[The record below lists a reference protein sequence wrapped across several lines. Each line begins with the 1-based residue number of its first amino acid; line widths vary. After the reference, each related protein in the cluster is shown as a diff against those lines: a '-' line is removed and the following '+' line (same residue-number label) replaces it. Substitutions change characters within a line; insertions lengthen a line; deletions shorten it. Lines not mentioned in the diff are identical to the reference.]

1 MPKKRKNAVQESTTT
16 APGATGAPDAPQAN
30 GQGESVAGY
39 FRQVFDKHP
48 RLLNKRSN
56 AELFKIWLQDH
67 PGHET
72 VPDKVKVGLQNI
84 KSVLRQQRG
93 KKGGRQKE
101 AAAAE
106 EAPAPSA
113 RPAAP
118 KGALDR
124 LEGLIDGCL
133 SLARGLDPEGL
144 GTVIEHLR
152 QARNEVI
159 LQGHGSH

>member
-1 MPKKRKNAVQESTTT
+1 MPRKRKNAAQQSTTT
-16 APGATGAPDAPQAN
+16 ADSPQAN
-30 GQGESVAGY
+30 GQGETVAGY
-39 FRQVFDKHP
+39 FRKVFDDHP

-67 PGHET
+67 PGHNT

-84 KSVLRQQRG
+84 KSVLRAE
-93 KKGGRQKE
+93 KKKRGGRRKQEAVAE
-101 AAAAE
+101 AA
-106 EAPAPSA
+106 PVRPA

-133 SLARGLDPEGL
+133 SLARGLDTEGL

-152 QARNEVI
+152 RA
-159 LQGHGSH
+159 